1 MILQMLGC
9 LYLSGWLIETVTV
22 IIGLHKHGIKSP
34 TYTLPA
40 HCIAMMGA
48 FPFIVLVSIFW
59 PFYWFE
65 RRLPEEV
72 RQKRRREA
80 LARREERQRN
90 KGKRK

>member
-34 TYTLPA
+34 TYTLPT

-48 FPFIVLVSIFW
+48 FPFYRPWVDFLAVL
-59 PFYWFE
+59 
-65 RRLPEEV
+65 LV
-72 RQKRRREA
+72 RTSV
-80 LARREERQRN
+80 ARRSSTETSSRSSRSSRRTSEKQR
-90 KGKRK
+90 